1 MPKRTRSYEASL
13 LADLRDPVQAAAYLN
28 ASLEEPEQPDAEA
41 LFLLALHHVAKAH
54 GIADLAARSKLNR
67 ESLHRTLSA
76 KGNPKLHTLVELLA
90 HMGLRLAIEAVP
102 KPKRHR
108 PPRRPSTKRAA

>member
-1 MPKRTRSYEASL
+1 MPKRTRSYEDSL
-13 LADLRDPVQAAAYLN
+13 LADLRDPKQAVAYLN

-54 GIADLAARSKLNR
+54 GIADLASKSKLSR

-76 KGNPKLHTLVELLA
+76 QGNPKLHTLVGLLA
-90 HMGLRLAIEAVP
+90 AMGLRLAVQRVP
-102 KPKRHR
+102 KKRQTAR
-108 PPRRPSTKRAA
+108 PRKRAA